1 MVAVRASRSS
11 RSPRSGAHK
20 LIEELLQQ
28 LSSLPPAVVYTI
40 IGVLAS
46 VENIFP
52 PVPADTAVALGAFL
66 STTGAVSAWSVFAV
80 TWVAN
85 VGSGAGVY
93 VTARTLGRKFFT
105 GRLGRRLL
113 NPKHL
118 HKLEHLYDR
127 YGTWGIFLSR
137 FVPGARAVIPLFAGI
152 AGLKSFRALVP
163 MIVAS
168 GIWYG
173 VLTVVA
179 ATLLPKLDDV
189 ATFVVGLNWVGVA
202 IVLLAGAAVAWV
214 ALRRRK
220 RKKPHPISA
229 AAAPDNGN
237 AGER

>member
-1 MVAVRASRSS
+1 M
-11 RSPRSGAHK
+11 GEHK
-20 LIEELLQQ
+20 LLEELLQQ
-28 LSSLPPAVVYTI
+28 LPSLPPAVVYTI

-46 VENIFP
+46 VENVFP

-66 STTGAVSAWSVFAV
+66 STTGVVSAWSVFAV

-93 VTARTLGRKFFT
+93 VAARTLGRKFFS

-118 HKLEHLYDR
+118 RKLERLYDR
-127 YGTWGIFLSR
+127 YGAWGIFLSR

-163 MIVAS
+163 MAVAS

-173 VLTVVA
+173 VLTLVA

-189 ATFVVGLNWVGVA
+189 ATFIIGLNWVGLA
-202 IVLLAGAAVAWV
+202 ILGLAAGTVGWIV
-214 ALRRRK
+214 LRRR
-220 RKKPHPISA
+220 RLRQSA
-229 AAAPDNGN
+229 GTIADENG
-237 AGER
+237 GGRHD

>member
-1 MVAVRASRSS
+1 
-11 RSPRSGAHK
+11 
-20 LIEELLQQ
+20 
-28 LSSLPPAVVYTI
+28 
-40 IGVLAS
+40 
-46 VENIFP
+46 
-52 PVPADTAVALGAFL
+52 LGAFL
-66 STTGAVSAWSVFAV
+66 STTGVVSAWSVFAV
-80 TWVAN
+80 TWAAN

-118 HKLEHLYDR
+118 RKLELLYDR
-127 YGTWGIFLSR
+127 HGAWGIFLSR

-173 VLTVVA
+173 ALTFVA
-179 ATLLPKLDDV
+179 ATLLPKLEHV
-189 ATFVVGLNWVGVA
+189 ASLVIGLNWVGLVL
-202 IVLLAGAAVAWV
+202 VLLAVGAVVWT

-220 RKKPHPISA
+220 LSRIA
-229 AAAPDNGN
+229 AARTTDAANG
-237 AGER
+237 GVS

>member
-1 MVAVRASRSS
+1 LVAEKAFRYS
-11 RSPRSGAHK
+11 RSPRSGARK
-20 LIEELLQQ
+20 LLEELLQQ
-28 LSSLPPAVVYTI
+28 LPSFPPAVVYTI

-46 VENIFP
+46 VENVFP

-66 STTGAVSAWSVFAV
+66 STTGVVSAWSVFAV
-80 TWVAN
+80 TWAAN

-118 HKLEHLYDR
+118 HKLELLYDR
-127 YGTWGIFLSR
+127 YGAWGIFLSR
-137 FVPGARAVIPLFAGI
+137 FVPGARAIIPLFAGI

-173 VLTVVA
+173 ALTFVA
-179 ATLLPKLDDV
+179 ATLLPKLDQV
-189 ATFVVGLNWVGVA
+189 AAFVIGLNWVGLA
-202 IVLLAGAAVAWV
+202 IVVLATATVVWA
-214 ALRRRK
+214 ALRRRQ
-220 RKKPHPISA
+220 RRRLHRITTA
-229 AAAPDNGN
+229 AATDGGN
-237 AGER
+237 AGEQ

>member
-1 MVAVRASRSS
+1 L
-11 RSPRSGAHK
+11 GEHK
-20 LIEELLQQ
+20 LLEELLQQ
-28 LSSLPPAVVYTI
+28 LPSLPPAVVYTI

-46 VENIFP
+46 VENVFP

-66 STTGAVSAWSVFAV
+66 STTGVVSAWSVFAV

-93 VTARTLGRKFFT
+93 VAARTLGRKFFS

-118 HKLEHLYDR
+118 RKLERLYDR
-127 YGTWGIFLSR
+127 YGAWGIFLSR

-163 MIVAS
+163 MAVAS

-173 VLTVVA
+173 VLTLVA

-189 ATFVVGLNWVGVA
+189 ATFIIGLNWVGLA
-202 IVLLAGAAVAWV
+202 ILGLAAGTVGWIV
-214 ALRRRK
+214 LRRR
-220 RKKPHPISA
+220 RLRQSA
-229 AAAPDNGN
+229 GTIADENG
-237 AGER
+237 GGRHD